1 MKTLVS
7 RLSVACH
14 QRSGKYRTC
23 RTHQW
28 GPTALAGVPGV
39 PSSPWTHLPWA
50 QGALQR
56 ALGRWQ
62 GGIRV
67 LEPGQ
72 RRLVGVEVR
81 GFIGRVQKP
90 ALENTRGTSPPNSPP
105 APRAQPQGGL
115 PRGQGHLLGAVSFP
129 LPQILPLGLS
139 SHLPA
144 ENHLR
149 ETRAVPVEGN
159 ARARAC
165 GGRGGWC
172 WGEPPGP
179 PHPLPQVPIPHPPAI
194 PKL

>member
-28 GPTALAGVPGV
+28 GPTAPAGVPGV
-39 PSSPWTHLPWA
+39 PSSPWTHLPRA

-72 RRLVGVEVR
+72 RCLVGVEVR

-105 APRAQPQGGL
+105 APRAQPQGGFPVARDTCWGL
-115 PRGQGHLLGAVSFP
+115 FLSPFPKSFP
-129 LPQILPLGLS
+129 
-139 SHLPA
+139 
-144 ENHLR
+144 
-149 ETRAVPVEGN
+149 
-159 ARARAC
+159 
-165 GGRGGWC
+165 
-172 WGEPPGP
+172 
-179 PHPLPQVPIPHPPAI
+179 
-194 PKL
+194 